1 MRRTLFLLMP
11 LLLAGCVRDSATYYI
26 SGNEH
31 TVSVRA
37 EQEYFW
43 DDSLN
48 LSLAAARLPE
58 CQRLFRLGKA
68 TPDVQLTLH
77 ADGENTYTLKS
88 QAETWTFETTRCTML
103 APNPSPGQIVGS
115 FRLEEKEL
123 VFTPAAAPAPAEEP
137 LAP

>member
-1 MRRTLFLLMP
+1 MRRTLILLMP

-43 DDSLN
+43 DDSVN
-48 LSLAAARLPE
+48 LSVLAARLPE
-58 CQRLFRLGKA
+58 CQRLFRLAKA
-68 TPDVQLTLH
+68 APDVVLTLH

-88 QAETWTFETTRCTML
+88 DAGSWTFETSRCTML
-103 APNPSPGQIVGS
+103 EPNASPGPAVGS
-115 FRLEEKEL
+115 FQLEDKKL
-123 VFTPAAAPAPAEEP
+123 VFTPAAAPAPAGQEP
-137 LAP
+137 